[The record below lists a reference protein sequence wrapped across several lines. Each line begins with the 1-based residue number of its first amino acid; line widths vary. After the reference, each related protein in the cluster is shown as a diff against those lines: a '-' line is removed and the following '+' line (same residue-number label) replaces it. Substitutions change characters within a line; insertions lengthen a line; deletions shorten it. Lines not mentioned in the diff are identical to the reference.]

1 MNVLNN
7 QAAKIKKDYETLK
20 NENKRAESELVEL
33 YKVISNIKYNI
44 GNKTAIKSE
53 IELKIKPDKLPVL

>member
-1 MNVLNN
+1 M
-7 QAAKIKKDYETLK
+7 K

-33 YKVISNIKYNI
+33 YKVITNIKHNI